1 MLKIFVINLD
11 HRADRLEFLTNQ
23 LKKFD
28 LSFDRIPA
36 INGNFLTSPYP
47 IANYKRFLLNQ
58 KRPIVPGE
66 IGCAESHRLI
76 WKKMLDENISYALIL
91 EDDVK
96 ISSEIIEFIKEKYW
110 INYDFI
116 NLSESKPYNTTEKIL
131 SQLKQLS
138 LTIRP
143 LPFQSGRSLWQT
155 MENSNK
161 YHIYKINILT
171 KTQAIFECNRAPIL
185 ACGYILS
192 KNAAKAYLERSN
204 NLYYPIDWVWH
215 YSGALLKTAFLRNPL
230 IMQTFNDTNI
240 DGRESHNHLT
250 KFQKIQ
256 RYFMR
261 THYTARKFA
270 TWRMYGLRNL

>member
-1 MLKIFVINLD
+1 
-11 HRADRLEFLTNQ
+11 
-23 LKKFD
+23 
-28 LSFDRIPA
+28 
-36 INGNFLTSPYP
+36 
-47 IANYKRFLLNQ
+47 
-58 KRPIVPGE
+58 
-66 IGCAESHRLI
+66 
-76 WKKMLDENISYALIL
+76 
-91 EDDVK
+91 
-96 ISSEIIEFIKEKYW
+96 
-110 INYDFI
+110 
-116 NLSESKPYNTTEKIL
+116 
-131 SQLKQLS
+131 
-138 LTIRP
+138 
-143 LPFQSGRSLWQT
+143 